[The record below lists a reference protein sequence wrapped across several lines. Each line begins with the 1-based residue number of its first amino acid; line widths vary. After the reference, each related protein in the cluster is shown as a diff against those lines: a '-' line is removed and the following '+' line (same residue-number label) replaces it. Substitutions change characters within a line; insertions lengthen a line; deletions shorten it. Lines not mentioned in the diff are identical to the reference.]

1 MLDTSINMAMQPFKM
16 LVGDMVNERQ
26 KGLAYSIQSFLS
38 NAGSLVGYLFP
49 ILFTYIGI
57 RNIAAP
63 GVIPDSVIFSFYG
76 GAAIL
81 ILCTLYSSIRVKEMP
96 PAEFRKF
103 HQISDKELTEKN
115 NFISLLRHAPK
126 VFWTVGLVQFFCWS
140 AFMYMWTYSTGAI
153 ADNVWHSTDP
163 ASPGYQS
170 AGNWTGVLFAIQAI
184 GSVCWAPL
192 LPLIKNR
199 KAAYSLSLLIG
210 GAGFTLVPFIHN
222 AYLMFLPFFLIG
234 CAWAAIL
241 ALPFT
246 ILTNS
251 ISGKNMGAYLGL
263 FNGTICVPQ
272 ILAALVGGSLL
283 RWLGGSQPVMLGIS
297 GILLFAGALCVFAI
311 KETFAHESETERIEK
326 GD

>member
-1 MLDTSINMAMQPFKM
+1 ML
-16 LVGDMVNERQ
+16 G
-26 KGLAYSIQSFLS
+26 
-38 NAGSLVGYLFP
+38 
-49 ILFTYIGI
+49 
-57 RNIAAP
+57 
-63 GVIPDSVIFSFYG
+63 
-76 GAAIL
+76 
-81 ILCTLYSSIRVKEMP
+81 
-96 PAEFRKF
+96 
-103 HQISDKELTEKN
+103 
-115 NFISLLRHAPK
+115 
-126 VFWTVGLVQFFCWS
+126 
-140 AFMYMWTYSTGAI
+140 
-153 ADNVWHSTDP
+153 P
-163 ASPGYQS
+163 ASP
-170 AGNWTGVLFAIQAI
+170 LD
-184 GSVCWAPL
+184 
-192 LPLIKNR
+192 KNR

>member
-57 RNIAAP
+57 SNIAAP

-96 PAEFRKF
+96 PAEFQKF

-222 AYLMFLPFFLIG
+222 AYLMFLPFFLMG

-311 KETFAHESETERIEK
+311 KETFVHESETERIEK